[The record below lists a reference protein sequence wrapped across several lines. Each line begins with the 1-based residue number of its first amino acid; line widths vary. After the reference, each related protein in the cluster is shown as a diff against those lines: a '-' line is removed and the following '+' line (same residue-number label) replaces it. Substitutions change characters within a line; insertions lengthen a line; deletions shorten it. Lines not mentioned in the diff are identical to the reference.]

1 MTSKIHSKI
10 DDTQK
15 ILLKRHL
22 NKNGEAQKLF
32 TKKVEE
38 YSNVYVPFLTGN
50 LKDSEVKVNTNN
62 ITYTA
67 SYAKKQYYNNVGL
80 GKQGM
85 NLGGLRGPRWEK
97 RMWADRSNEIIKEV
111 ASFVGGKI
119 K

>member
-67 SYAKKQYYNNVGL
+67 SYAKKQYYNNAGL
-80 GKQGM
+80 GKQGAS
-85 NLGGLRGPRWEK
+85 NGGLRGK
-97 RMWADRSNEIIKEV
+97 MWDRRCWIDHGDHIVKLIAE
-111 ASFVGGKI
+111 FCGGRVK
-119 K
+119 